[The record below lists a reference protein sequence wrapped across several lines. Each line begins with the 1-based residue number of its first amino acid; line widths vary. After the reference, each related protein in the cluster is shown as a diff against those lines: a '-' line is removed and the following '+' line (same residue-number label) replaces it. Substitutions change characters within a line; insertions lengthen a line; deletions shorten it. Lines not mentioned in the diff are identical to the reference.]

1 MASKA
6 SEVFESIV
14 KCIRR
19 LFMKKVIGII
29 LSIILAMVL
38 ALPAS
43 AISTVAVKGIKL
55 NVSKVTL
62 NVGQTYKLKATL
74 SPANTTQKTL
84 TYTAANNKVATVDK
98 TGTIKGV
105 GKGTTAITVY
115 TANKKIF
122 AKCNVTVN
130 PQAKVKIKFLSLSTD
145 DNRNNIREKY
155 IKVNV
160 GKDMPNVE
168 VEYDLGGG
176 GQDYA
181 NKLKAYNASGDMP
194 DVWFSEQNLS
204 SVVIQAG
211 NALDLE
217 SYVKAAGFDKK
228 FKMPEV
234 VQPDKNGHLYC
245 VQPGSDQYFTPRL
258 WYHKDVFAKYSIDIP
273 KTFDDL
279 VKVCQTL
286 KDKGIVPMSIVGKD
300 GWTPNLHM
308 LQTMIM
314 AEDPQVMVDFENN
327 KTDFSNPVVKNALGR
342 IQKLAQIGAFA
353 PGVTNIDYG
362 PAVEMYT
369 SGKAAMLAMFSWETT
384 NLEKACP
391 DTDFIVWPSAKAG
404 VDANASIQY
413 WGAPLSGYLAYAK
426 SKNPEVAAQF
436 AMFCATQ
443 DALFYNIEQ
452 KAPTALDTGVKIE
465 GISPLLQKGLD
476 QFSAAKQKIP
486 SIWSSI
492 FNAETSAEISTQNS
506 KLLTGTYS
514 PDDYIKA
521 MNPVWAKNFSN

>member
-1 MASKA
+1 MIKFTKLLA
-6 SEVFESIV
+6 IV
-14 KCIRR
+14 
-19 LFMKKVIGII
+19 LA
-29 LSIILAMVL
+29 LAMVISL
-38 ALPAS
+38 AACGGGSSSKTAETTATVTAASTPEAS
-43 AISTVAVKGIKL
+43 APEAST
-55 NVSKVTL
+55 
-62 NVGQTYKLKATL
+62 
-74 SPANTTQKTL
+74 PA
-84 TYTAANNKVATVDK
+84 ASDE
-98 TGTIKGV
+98 
-105 GKGTTAITVY
+105 
-115 TANKKIF
+115 
-122 AKCNVTVN
+122 
-130 PQAKVKIKFLSLSTD
+130 KVKIKFLSLSTD
-145 DNRNNIREKY
+145 ENRNNIREKY

-160 GKDMPNVE
+160 SKDMPNVE

-181 NKLKAYNASGDMP
+181 NKLKTYNASGDMP

-204 SVVIQAG
+204 SVVVQAG

-217 SYVKAAGFDKK
+217 QYVKAAGFDKK

-234 VQPDKNGHLYC
+234 IQPDKDGKLYC
-245 VQPGSDQYFTPRL
+245 VQPGADQYFTPRL
-258 WYHKDVFAKYSIDIP
+258 WYHKDIFAKYNIEIP
-273 KTFDDL
+273 KTYDEL
-279 VKVCQTL
+279 VKVCETL
-286 KDKGIVPMSIVGKD
+286 KGKGLVPMSIVGKD

-314 AEDPQVMVDFENN
+314 AEDPQVMIDFENN
-327 KTDFSNPVVKNALGR
+327 KTDFSNPVIKNALGR

-369 SGKAAMLAMFSWETT
+369 SGQAAMLAMFSWETG
-384 NLEKACP
+384 NLEKASP
-391 DTDFIVWPSAKAG
+391 DTDFIVWPSAKDG
-404 VDANASIQY
+404 VDANASIQF
-413 WGAPLSGYLAYAK
+413 WGAPLSGYLASAR

-452 KAPTALDTGVKIE
+452 KSPTALDTGVKIE
-465 GISPLLQKGLD
+465 GISPLTQKGLD
-476 QFSAAKQKIP
+476 QFSAAQLKIP

-506 KLLTGTYS
+506 KLLTGQYS

-521 MNPVWAKNFSN
+521 MNPIWAKNFNN